1 MVKVQKISIS
11 KIPKILVFST
21 IAVTL
26 IMTPGLNKDSLIIP
40 KVITLFCLALFIL
53 PVIFSIIKDLISS
66 TDIKRLVILISII
79 FLNGILI
86 LISSSSPI
94 DQLLFGRTGR
104 GLGFLT
110 FVSLLIIIFSSAIF
124 FRFQDISLVLKGV
137 VFAGLFTSTYSC
149 IQYFG
154 FDIFKWDSKTN
165 GIIGTL
171 GNPNSQS
178 SFAAMIFIPTIV
190 IFWNS
195 KYRWL
200 VLLLALPVLLFTIY
214 ISQSTQG
221 YIGLILAIIIF
232 CLIFFWYRSKIIFI
246 GLSLFTLTAGVL
258 AIFGM
263 LGHGPL
269 TYYLYKISVQSRGDF
284 WRSAFTTGNENPLF
298 GVGFDSF
305 GDYSLKYR
313 DEVAAAHSFAEYT
326 DSAHNFYLDYLA
338 TGGYPFLFL
347 NIFLTLFV
355 LRAFY
360 LLQKKYG
367 SYNKY
372 IAGLFCAWLVIQL
385 QSIINTQ
392 TISFLTW
399 NALISGAAIG
409 IYRSLSSSEQDSSG
423 SNHRL
428 VKKTFSIT
436 QNFILVIIGIVVMFP
451 YFNTDRLI
459 IKASNTGNGDLL
471 IQAATSFPQS
481 VTKYSQA
488 SRALLDSGLP
498 TPALYLAQ
506 KAVDFN
512 SNAVSLWALILIN
525 PSASLDDK
533 QNAKTRILELDPLNK
548 EVKDFAIK

>member
-1 MVKVQKISIS
+1 
-11 KIPKILVFST
+11 
-21 IAVTL
+21 
-26 IMTPGLNKDSLIIP
+26 
-40 KVITLFCLALFIL
+40 LALFML
-53 PVIFSIIKDLISS
+53 PIIFSIIKDLISS
-66 TDIKRLVILISII
+66 ATIKKLVILIFII

-110 FVSLLIIIFSSAIF
+110 FISLLIIILSSALF
-124 FRFQDISLVLKGV
+124 FRFQDISLILKGV
-137 VFAGLFTSTYSC
+137 IFAGLFTSTYSC

-178 SFAAMIFIPTIV
+178 SFAAMIFIPTLV
-190 IFWNS
+190 MFWKS

-200 VLLLALPVLLFTIY
+200 VLLLALPILLLTLY

-221 YIGLILAIIIF
+221 YIGLILAVIIF
-232 CLIFFWYRSKIIFI
+232 GLIFFWYRSKIIFI
-246 GLSLFTLTAGVL
+246 WLSLLTLTTGVF

-269 TYYLYKISVQSRGDF
+269 TYYLYKVSVQSRGDF

-313 DEVAAAHSFAEYT
+313 DEIAAAHSFAEFT

-338 TGGYPFLFL
+338 TGGYPFLLL
-347 NIFLTLFV
+347 NIILTLFV

-360 LLQKKYG
+360 LLQRKFG
-367 SYNKY
+367 SFNKY

-409 IYRSLSSSEQDSSG
+409 IYGSLPSSAQDSSG
-423 SNHRL
+423 LNHRSD
-428 VKKTFSIT
+428 KKNFSIT
-436 QNFILVIIGIVVMFP
+436 QNFLFIIVGIIIMFP
-451 YFNTDRLI
+451 FFNTDRLM
-459 IKASNTGNGDLL
+459 IKAGNTGNGDLL

-498 TPALYLAQ
+498 APALYLAQ
-506 KAVDFN
+506 KAVEFN
-512 SNAVSLWALILIN
+512 PNAVSLWALILIN
-525 PSASLDDK
+525 PSASLEDRQASK
-533 QNAKTRILELDPLNK
+533 ERILELDPLNK
-548 EVKDFAIK
+548 EVKNFIIK